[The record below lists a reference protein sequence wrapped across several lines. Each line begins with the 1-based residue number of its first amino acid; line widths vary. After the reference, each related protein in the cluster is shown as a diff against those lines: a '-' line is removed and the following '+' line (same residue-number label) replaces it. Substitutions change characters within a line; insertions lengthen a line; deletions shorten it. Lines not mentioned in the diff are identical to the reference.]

1 MAASVTPADR
11 RASPRRAAAAYGLE
25 YHGHLRPGT
34 TVIVVN
40 LSPRGALLESAVPCR
55 PGSRTELH
63 LESPDGRRRTAAGAV
78 LRCWVNSIAPLR
90 FRSALYFEAE
100 ADLYG
105 GADAGSG

>member
-1 MAASVTPADR
+1 VAGRLTGDER
-11 RASPRRAAAAYGLE
+11 RATPRRAAATYGLE

-34 TVIVVN
+34 AVVVVN

-63 LESPDGRRRTAAGAV
+63 LESPDGRRRTASGAV

-90 FRSALYFEAE
+90 FRSAVCFEAE

>member
-1 MAASVTPADR
+1 MAAGLTRDDR
-11 RASPRRAAAAYGLE
+11 RTSPRRAAAAYGLE

-34 TVIVVN
+34 AVVVVN

-63 LESPDGRRRTAAGAV
+63 LASPDGRRRTAAGAV
-78 LRCWVNSIAPLR
+78 LRCWVNSITPLR
-90 FRSALYFEAE
+90 FRSAVSFEAE

-105 GADAGSG
+105 TADAGSG